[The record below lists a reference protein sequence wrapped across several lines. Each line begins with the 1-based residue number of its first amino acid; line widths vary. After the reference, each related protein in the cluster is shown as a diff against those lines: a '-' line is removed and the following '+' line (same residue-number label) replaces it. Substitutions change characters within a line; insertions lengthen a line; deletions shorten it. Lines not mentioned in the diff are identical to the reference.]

1 MIDLIYNKGVNV
13 NTPQSNVFIY
23 CWENLINQKKYV
35 GQTKQGKKRL
45 SDEKCLHNVSGAFQ
59 EALIKYGQI
68 NFKCYVLEYCS
79 VDELDI
85 KERYW
90 INNQKSHY
98 SQHGY
103 NLTWGGQNAS
113 KVVFYS
119 QQTNKIYETLNEVEE
134 DEYDF
139 IYKYDLL
146 SRSIQEQ
153 IKPFY
158 AFDKNGVLLK
168 RFISLNDALKFC
180 SGLDVDNIR
189 KNLNGQLKSAYGYIW
204 SYEKIV
210 NTYKSKNWK
219 SIAQYDLNGDL
230 VEIFN
235 TIRDAAKNINDT
247 DKNLWGALNRP
258 EVKQLKGFMWKYVD
272 ENFELKIKSYLDQI
286 PFKII
291 QYDLKHNKINEYAS
305 IEEASR
311 VSGDSRT
318 RISLACNGH
327 IPHTRKHIWEKY
339 FNKEVE

>member
-1 MIDLIYNKGVNV
+1 MIDLIYDRGVNI

-23 CWENLINQKKYV
+23 CWENLINHKKYV

-68 NFKCYVLEYCS
+68 NFKCYILEYCS

-90 INNQKSHY
+90 INIQQSHY

-113 KVVFYS
+113 KITFCS
-119 QQTNKIYETLNEVEE
+119 KQTHKIYETLDEIEE

-146 SRSIQEQ
+146 SNLMQEQ
-153 IKPFY
+153 VKPFY
-158 AFDKNGVLLK
+158 VFDKNVILLK
-168 RFISLNDALKFC
+168 KFISLNDALKFC
-180 SGLDVDNIR
+180 NGSNIDNIR

-204 SYEKIV
+204 SYEKVISV
-210 NTYKSKNWK
+210 YKAKNWK
-219 SIAQYDLNGDL
+219 SIAQYDLNGNL
-230 VEIFN
+230 VEIFD
-235 TIRDAAKNINDT
+235 TIRDAAKSINDT
-247 DKNLWGALNRP
+247 DKNLWGALNRS
-258 EVKQLKGFMWKYVD
+258 EVKQLKGFMWKYID
-272 ENFELKIKSYLDQI
+272 KNFELKIKPYLDQI

-291 QYDLKHNKINEYAS
+291 QYDLKYNKINEYAS

-311 VSGDSRT
+311 ISGDSRT

-327 IPHTRKHIWEKY
+327 IPHTRKYIWEKH
-339 FNKEVE
+339 FNKEIE